1 MARTL
6 LLLLAV
12 LNATDLPAQVSATA
26 LRSARSSPPSSF
38 PASDAVE
45 SLLGDIPSSQQAVA
59 SPSFP
64 ASTEEEEEEEEEDS
78 DVESSDKKMPLPRT
92 LKVVPPMLQQMVQR
106 ASEQAGPEGSKQKQA
121 FLAWLEQ
128 AGNRNKMLLPAAVVS
143 TRLEP
148 PSIGMRP
155 DTVTLSK
162 LEAEYRAL
170 PQPSRSMYDSALSLH
185 AADPKKGVEKVADT
199 GAKDAPSSKGETLP
213 DDGAEDGA
221 EKGDTATTG
230 NTTAPAADDTCHP
243 ACSEGQGLCS
253 DKVCFC
259 RSPYSGMSCENER
272 PFSVVRFGYGIVVV
286 IVVSSSLLG
295 AILAC
300 NVWKLI
306 SAPLGDIETSAVEA
320 ASNTKETW
328 RPAPSVASSNY

>member
-6 LLLLAV
+6 LVLLAV

-38 PASDAVE
+38 PAASDAVE
-45 SLLGDIPSSQQAVA
+45 TP
-59 SPSFP
+59 PSFP
-64 ASTEEEEEEEEEDS
+64 ASTEEEEEEEDS
-78 DVESSDKKMPLPRT
+78 DVESSDKTMPLPRT
-92 LKVVPPMLQQMVQR
+92 QEVVPPMLQQMVQR

-128 AGNRNKMLLPAAVVS
+128 AGNRNKMRLPAGVVS

-155 DTVTLSK
+155 GTVTLSK

-170 PQPSRSMYDSALSLH
+170 PQPSRSTYDSAMSFH
-185 AADPKKGVEKVADT
+185 ASDPKKGVEEVADT
-199 GAKDAPSSKGETLP
+199 GAKDAPSSKGGKTST
-213 DDGAEDGA
+213 DDGAEDAA
-221 EKGDTATTG
+221 EKGDTATAG
-230 NTTAPAADDTCHP
+230 NATAPVAPVADESCHP
-243 ACSEGQGLCS
+243 VCVEGQGICS

-259 RSPYSGMSCENER
+259 RSPYTGMSCENER
-272 PFSVVRFGYGIVVV
+272 PMTLIRFGYGIVVV
-286 IVVSSSLLG
+286 IVVSSALLG
-295 AILAC
+295 SILAC

-306 SAPLGDIETSAVEA
+306 SANPGDIETSAAEA

-328 RPAPSVASSNY
+328 RPAASVASSNH